1 MEILKSAWCRQL
13 GYKVRFCRHNK
24 VVDVQTVYLMGPPI
38 NGDFTPFGLDGG
50 MMVLALRQTGNF
62 IGKAECVAE
71 LNKVKLP
78 DEFFNAIVELPFPA
92 GHAQSKELASS

>member
-1 MEILKSAWCRQL
+1 MGILNSAWCRQL
-13 GYKVRFCRHNK
+13 GYKIRFCRHNK

-78 DEFFNAIVELPFPA
+78 DELFNAIVELRFQP
-92 GHAQSKELASS
+92 GTLRDKELASS